1 MREVNGQS
9 RVVYL
14 SLPALFCSTGFRLFA
29 QNVHAEPL
37 FTSISAAGVVSRCR
51 RVHPECLR
59 KDKLRGVHQQRR
71 QQNELFARWLRKQT
85 CPKCGARC
93 GESRSEGAAGPPR
106 EASQRPV
113 TPEMRDR

>member
-71 QQNELFARWLRKQT
+71 QQNELFARWLRKQPR
-85 CPKCGARC
+85 PKM
-93 GESRSEGAAGPPR
+93 RSEMWRVEIGGCCR
-106 EASQRPV
+106 T
-113 TPEMRDR
+113 TP